1 MQQGIA
7 YPVPQFKNMKLDN
20 TKKEGQNANTENKSE
35 NEGTNNGNDNIA
47 PPQMKQFSQQ
57 HRPPFQN
64 KRK

>member
-20 TKKEGQNANTENKSE
+20 TKKEGQNVNTENKSD
-35 NEGTNNGNDNIA
+35 NEGIVDGNDNMA
-47 PPQMKQFSQQ
+47 PPQMKQFSQPQ
-57 HRPPFQN
+57 RPPFQN